1 MPFALRIERTTDA
14 LYATGMQR
22 GETAFVDSC
31 AARRDHPAVS
41 DTPFLAVQTESSD
54 QDRYAIERAIIEA
67 AGGRLL
73 VAQAEHEDARIELL
87 REAQAVLVGSA
98 QINRRVIEAA
108 PQLQLII
115 RYGVGLDTLD
125 IPAATEH
132 GVVVAHYPDFCQPEV
147 ANHAIMLLLA
157 VAKKL
162 VVHDRA
168 IRAGRWGSVDRA
180 PAPAIHG
187 QTLGLISLGAIAREV
202 AVRARALGMT
212 VTAYDPYEA
221 DATFEALGVGR
232 AASLEELLRGA
243 DHVSAHPPLTAE
255 TRGMMGAEQFA
266 LMKPEAIFVNTSRGP
281 VHDEAALIAAL
292 EAGEIGGAG
301 LDVFEAEPLAAESP
315 LLAMD
320 NVVLTPHS
328 ASYSDLAFQRMKERV
343 GRTVVSVMR
352 GRWPSEFATIPN
364 RDAVTPRVPL
374 Q

>member
-1 MPFALRIERTTDA
+1 M
-14 LYATGMQR
+14 YR
-22 GETAFVDSC
+22 GRAVFVDSC

-41 DTPFLAVQTESSD
+41 DTPFLAVQTETSD
-54 QDRYAIERAIIEA
+54 QDRYAIERSIIEA
-67 AGGRLL
+67 AGGRLV
-73 VAQAEHEDARIELL
+73 VAQAASEDERIELL

-125 IPAATEH
+125 IPAATEQ

-221 DATFEALGVGR
+221 DATFEAFGVGR
-232 AASLEELLRGA
+232 AASLKELLRGA

-266 LMKPEAIFVNTSRGP
+266 LMKQDAIFLNTSRGP

-292 EAGEIGGAG
+292 EGGEIGGAG
-301 LDVFEAEPLAAESP
+301 LDVFEVEPLAADSP

-328 ASYSDLAFQRMKERV
+328 ASYSDLAFRRMKERV
-343 GRTVVSVMR
+343 GHTVVSVMQ

-364 RDAVTPRVPL
+364 RGAVTPRVPL

>member
-1 MPFALRIERTTDA
+1 MTIRRV
-14 LYATGMQR
+14 
-22 GETAFVDSC
+22 TA
-31 AARRDHPAVS
+31 A
-41 DTPFLAVQTESSD
+41 PFLAVQTETTD
-54 QDRYAIERAIIEA
+54 QARYEIERTIIEG

-73 VAQAEHEDARIELL
+73 VAQAADEDERIELL
-87 REAQAVLVGSA
+87 RRAQAVLVGGA
-98 QINRRVIEAA
+98 QINRRVIEAL
-108 PQLQLII
+108 PELRLII

-180 PAPAIHG
+180 PSPAIHG
-187 QTLGLISLGAIAREV
+187 QRLGLISFGAIAREV
-202 AVRARALGMT
+202 AVRAQALGMD
-212 VTAYDPYEA
+212 VAAYDPYER
-221 DATFEALGVGR
+221 DETFEACGVAR
-232 AASLEELLRGA
+232 AASLEALLREA

-255 TRGMMGAEQFA
+255 TRGMMGAAQFA
-266 LMKPEAIFVNTSRGP
+266 LMKPEAIFVNTARGP

-292 EAGEIGGAG
+292 EAGVIAGAG
-301 LDVFEAEPLAAESP
+301 LDVFETEPLAADSP
-315 LLAMD
+315 LLALD

-328 ASYSDLAFQRMKERV
+328 ASYSDLAFGRMKERV
-343 GRTVVSVMR
+343 GNTVVAVMN
-352 GRWPSEFATIPN
+352 GRWPSEFAAIPN

-374 Q
+374 E

>member
-1 MPFALRIERTTDA
+1 MTIRP
-14 LYATGMQR
+14 
-22 GETAFVDSC
+22 
-31 AARRDHPAVS
+31 VS
-41 DTPFLAVQTESSD
+41 DAPFLAIQTETSD
-54 QDRYAIERAIIEA
+54 QDRYAIERAIIEG

-73 VAQAEHEDARIELL
+73 VAQAGGEDERIELL

-98 QINRRVIEAA
+98 QINRRVIEAL
-108 PQLQLII
+108 PELRLII

-132 GVVVAHYPDFCQPEV
+132 GIVVAHYPDFCQPEV

-187 QTLGLISLGAIAREV
+187 QTLGLISFGAIAREV
-202 AVRARALGMT
+202 AVRAQALGMT
-212 VTAYDPYEA
+212 VTAYDPYEQ
-221 DATFEALGVGR
+221 DATFETLGVER
-232 AASLEELLRGA
+232 AGSLDELLTGA
-243 DHVSAHPPLTAE
+243 DHVSAHPPLTPE

-266 LMKPEAIFVNTSRGP
+266 LMKPEAIFLNTSRGP

-292 EAGEIGGAG
+292 EAGEIAGAG
-301 LDVFEAEPLAAESP
+301 LDVFETEPLAADSP

-343 GRTVVSVMR
+343 GNTVVSVMN
-352 GRWPSEFATIPN
+352 GRWPSEFAALPN
-364 RDAVTPRVPL
+364 RNAVTPRAPL